1 MPGIIAMDALYKA
14 IGRRIREARERGVPK
29 VSQAKLAQYL
39 AISRASIVNIE
50 AGRQHAPL
58 HVLWQIAEKLDI
70 ELSML
75 IPRRAELADTGN
87 VVELNDAMRRQIQ
100 QEANGNPALEKSITT
115 IVGRIIS
122 NIEAVRPG
130 KRK

>member
-1 MPGIIAMDALYKA
+1 MDALYKA